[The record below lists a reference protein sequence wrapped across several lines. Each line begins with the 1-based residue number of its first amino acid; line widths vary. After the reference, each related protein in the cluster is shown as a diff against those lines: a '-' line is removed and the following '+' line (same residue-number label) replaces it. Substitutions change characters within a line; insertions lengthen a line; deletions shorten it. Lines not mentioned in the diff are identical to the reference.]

1 MNHKTQ
7 QAFHSLYQ
15 NLFEMYGPQYW
26 WPAEN
31 LLEMIIG
38 AILTQ
43 NTAWNNVQTAIQ
55 NLKENNLMDI
65 DLLINANPETIA
77 LHIKCTGYFNVKSRR
92 LISFLNWVWKKTN
105 GNLHQLFDQPML
117 ELRAEL
123 LAQEG
128 IGPETADSILL
139 YGGQKPIFVVDAYT
153 RRIFTRHG
161 LITGNETYDEIRLFA
176 EKYLPQNV
184 YIYQELHALIVKAG
198 ASHCKPKPECNQ
210 CPLETWRAKHIN
222 LNISDIQ

>member
-1 MNHKTQ
+1 MNQKTQ

-38 AILTQ
+38 SILTQ

-55 NLKENNLMDI
+55 NLKQNNLLDFE
-65 DLLINANPETIA
+65 LLINANPETVA
-77 LHIKCTGYFNVKSRR
+77 MHIKCTGYFNVKSRR
-92 LISFLNWVWKKTN
+92 LLSFLNWVWKKTS

-139 YGGQKPIFVVDAYT
+139 YGGQKHIFVVDAYT

-198 ASHCKPKPECNQ
+198 ASHCKPKPECKQ
-210 CPLETWRAKHIN
+210 CPLESWRAKHIVK
-222 LNISDIQ
+222 DILDTQ